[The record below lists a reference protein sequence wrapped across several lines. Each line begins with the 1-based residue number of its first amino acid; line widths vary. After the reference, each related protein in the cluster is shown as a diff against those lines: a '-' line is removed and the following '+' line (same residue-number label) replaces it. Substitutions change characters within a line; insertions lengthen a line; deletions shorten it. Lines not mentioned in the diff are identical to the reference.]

1 MKHATLQKIN
11 QLLSTQQI
19 TKAEAIRRART
30 NYTRAAMKKLN
41 SEGITEN
48 TFTSIKI
55 RVPNPL
61 TEGGHVQALI
71 TYTNNPYSD
80 PGMYTQTQTR
90 TTTKNIRKAS
100 LLT

>member
-1 MKHATLQKIN
+1 MKRTTLQRIN

-19 TKAEAIRRART
+19 TKPEAVRRART

-41 SEGITEN
+41 SQGIITN
-48 TFTSIKI
+48 AFTSIEI

-80 PGMYTQTQTR
+80 PGMYTQTRTR
-90 TTTKNIRKAS
+90 TTTRNIRKAT